1 MQFPMLDRVHVH
13 PPPAGHCPILPSI
26 CPFHIIERLQ
36 AGRAPVVSSKQTLPP
51 LSWYSSPPFSE
62 QRRVVVS
69 RGEMCMCVCQCVCL
83 CLWFACACVLLLAQ
97 YTGRDIVL
105 IDIVLLLF
113 VSKMFFVIED
123 AKAVP
128 THPAT
133 FRYTLHL
140 GSSVTSK
147 KA

>member
-13 PPPAGHCPILPSI
+13 PPAGHCPILPSI

-36 AGRAPVVSSKQTLPP
+36 AGRAPVVSSKQTLPL
-51 LSWYSSPPFSE
+51 LSWYSSPPLFRTE
-62 QRRVVVS
+62 EGGGKQRANVH
-69 RGEMCMCVCQCVCL
+69 VCL
-83 CLWFACACVLLLAQ
+83 SVCACLWFECVCVLLLAQ

-113 VSKMFFVIED
+113 VSKIFFVIED
-123 AKAVP
+123 AKAVS

-133 FRYTLHL
+133 FRYTFILHL
-140 GSSVTSK
+140 G
-147 KA
+147 